1 MWNIIIQYLL
11 NNFIYD
17 LLMTI
22 NIEDVIFGYLT
33 YKIVIIIKKIIKK

>member
-1 MWNIIIQYLL
+1 MWNKIIHYLI
-11 NNFIYD
+11 NNYIYD

-33 YKIVIIIKKIIKK
+33 YKINI